1 MAANKYTSSS
11 GYFNKSMQAI
21 LKKGEEKAPSKKTTA
36 KKTTTAK
43 KATTKKK

>member
-1 MAANKYTSSS
+1 MAGKKYESSS

-36 KKTTTAK
+36 KN
-43 KATTKKK
+43 TKKK